1 MQQHDG
7 TSIKLLKY
15 PQVDLVHGA
24 PSQHLD
30 IEAVVAQHRIDRS
43 PHLSSYCIA
52 HARVCNEGFHPKTVN
67 NNCSHAAPLPG

>member
-7 TSIKLLKY
+7 SSIKLLKY

-30 IEAVVAQHRIDRS
+30 MEAVVAQHRIDRS
-43 PHLSSYCIA
+43 PHLFFLQGLMVQGSIPRLYNS
-52 HARVCNEGFHPKTVN
+52 
-67 NNCSHAAPLPG
+67 CSHAAPLPG

>member
-15 PQVDLVHGA
+15 PQVHLVHGA

-30 IEAVVAQHRIDRS
+30 MEAVVAQHRIDRS
-43 PHLSSYCIA
+43 PHLFDLQ
-52 HARVCNEGFHPKTVN
+52 GFMVQGSIPR
-67 NNCSHAAPLPG
+67 L